1 MAPSPGPA
9 GTVRGCSS
17 VRLTVSG
24 DTGVTGAA
32 QVTTSLTLLSPLDV
46 CLPVSCG
53 EGNQF
58 RTRDVARPAVNG
70 GAKCLGKKY
79 SIGGK
84 VRPDSSLLL
93 TDLHFS

>member
-1 MAPSPGPA
+1 M
-9 GTVRGCSS
+9 
-17 VRLTVSG
+17 SG

-32 QVTTSLTLLSPLDV
+32 QVTTSLTSLISLTLLSPLDV